1 MFIVRG
7 GSGTAYV
14 AGIWLASTIDAL
26 RVVVQLVGAPSVGL
40 HNFEVVCEGEDAGV

>member
-26 RVVVQLVGAPSVGL
+26 RVVVRWWELLQSDYTILKSFVG
-40 HNFEVVCEGEDAGV
+40 